1 MEWKPIPVNT
11 QYHASDTGLILN
23 TKSGRLIKAVKHA
36 NGYGVVIINGVQY
49 YAHRFIL
56 MAFTGISGEE
66 ANHINRNKLDNRL
79 INLEWTDRKG
89 NLSHFRR
96 SLIEGME
103 RAGQLRMD
111 FPIAIGKGNK
121 FCDRD

>member
-1 MEWKPIPVNT
+1 MEWKPIPVNP

-23 TKSGRLIKAVKHA
+23 TKSGRLIKAVKRA

-49 YAHRFIL
+49 YAHRLIL
-56 MAFTGISGEE
+56 IAFTGISGDE

-79 INLEWTDRKG
+79 SNLEWTDRKG

-96 SLIEGME
+96 SLIELME
-103 RAGQLRMD
+103 AKGQLKFE
-111 FPIAIGKGNK
+111 FPIVSEKRNT
-121 FCDRD
+121 F